1 MSTVK
6 KNTTSIDTPDSEK
19 KRVTMTVDGTEIRVE
34 EGSSVYTA
42 IKNMGTVLPAMCYHY
57 SFSPFGSCGLCLV
70 EVEGKKNNVR
80 SCTARA
86 EDGMVV
92 RTDTEKMREA
102 RKGAVEKHLVTHPLD
117 CPVCDKDGQCELQDM
132 AYDLEVY
139 DIKKGKQKEIP
150 EDTRSIGLDFNME
163 RCILCGQC
171 INVCKEVQL
180 VDALCFYKKDKKTHV
195 GAHGGESL
203 FCEFCGDCLAVCPVG
218 AIVSK
223 FSKYTFK
230 PWQLKKTETTCSF
243 CSDGCQITLETNER
257 SIMVVTSELSYTN
270 KLGYDIE
277 PGDGHGG
284 ICVRGRFGF
293 QYVQSD
299 ARLIQPLTKVEGEHI
314 EIPWFQALAQIGK
327 RLKQI
332 KEQHG
337 GRAIAGLISGRCT
350 NEDVY
355 LFQRLM
361 RSVLG
366 SNNIDSAARYGHMNS
381 VLAMRHALGVGSST
395 VSYEQVALADVILM
409 VGSNMTETNPIAA
422 LRVKKSMSEFGG
434 QLIVAETWKTNL
446 MALATHPLQI
456 KLQAE
461 TAFIQG
467 LIKAVVEGDLSHA
480 AFSEQHPAAF
490 KALKAALSPLSK
502 SALAEACGLGWEQIA
517 EAAGLLANAKRGVL
531 IWGESI
537 VSEAG
542 GYENVLRL
550 IDLALVAGLFEKE
563 GAGVLPICE
572 ENNEQ
577 GAVDMGGVAEFLPG
591 QRSYDS
597 DAERHRFASAW
608 HAELPG
614 ANEAGNGLTLPEIIA
629 AAHRGEIRALYVVGE
644 NPLES
649 LPSSMRVKEA
659 LEKIDLI
666 IVQDIFMNALGEM
679 ADFVLPVA
687 TFAEKEGTFTN
698 MSGKVQGVSEAFDPR
713 GEARPD
719 WRVFTDL
726 SKHLG
731 HPLLYRSVEEI
742 KNEIM
747 QWVPGYFRSERPKVQ
762 AEPYL
767 EDGFISEVAG
777 RYAASPVETQ
787 GEGAFWL
794 SLEQSLYHSGK
805 LSTRDENLM
814 GIYHNRNLK
823 IGEADAAALGL
834 TNGDVVKLSSEQGSL
849 EVPVEICPALPEGS
863 VHFPLHFTD
872 PPVKDLLR
880 AKIDPKTHVL
890 YRTSGAVSIESTK
903 PILLDVISSQPE
915 NSVDSSAVEPQ
926 RDAVEP
932 ETNAGDAEHGDG

>member
-6 KNTTSIDTPDSEK
+6 KSTTSIDTPDSEK
-19 KRVTMTVDGTEIRVE
+19 KMATLTVDGTVIQVE

-42 IKNMGTVLPAMCYHY
+42 IKDMGIVLPAMCYHY

-86 EDGMVV
+86 EDGMVIH
-92 RTDTEKMREA
+92 TDTEKMEEA
-102 RKGAVEKHLVTHPLD
+102 RKKAVEKHLVTHPLD

-139 DIKKGKQKEIP
+139 DIKKGKRKVIP

-195 GAHGGESL
+195 GAHGGEAL

-243 CSDGCQITLETNER
+243 CSDGCQIILETNER
-257 SIMVVTSELSYTN
+257 SIVVVTSELSYTN
-270 KLGYDIE
+270 KLGYE
-277 PGDGHGG
+277 VGPGDSHGG

-293 QYVQSD
+293 EYVQSD
-299 ARLIQPLTKVEGEHI
+299 KRLTKPLTKVEGEHI

-350 NEDVY
+350 NEAVY

-381 VLAMRHALGVGSST
+381 VLAMQHALGIGSATS
-395 VSYEQVALADVILM
+395 SYEQVALSDVILM
-409 VGSNMTETNPIAA
+409 VGSNLTETNPILA
-422 LRVKKSMSEFGG
+422 LRVKKAMAEFGG
-434 QLIVAETWKTNL
+434 KLIVTETWKTKL

-456 KLQAE
+456 KLNSE
-461 TAFIQG
+461 SMFIQG
-467 LIKAVVEGDLSHA
+467 LVKAVVEEGLCHS
-480 AFSEQHPAAF
+480 AFSQKHPEAF
-490 KALKAALSPLSK
+490 KALQGALASLSK
-502 SALAEACGLGWEQIA
+502 EAIVDACGLSWEQIV
-517 EAAGLLANAKRGVL
+517 EAASLLAQSKRGTL

-537 VSEAG
+537 VSEVGA
-542 GYENVLRL
+542 YDNVLRL
-550 IDLALVAGLFEKE
+550 IDLALVSGLFEKE
-563 GAGVLPICE
+563 GAGILPVCE

-577 GAVDMGGVAEFLPG
+577 GAVDMGGVSEFLPG
-591 QRSYDS
+591 QHAYAS
-597 DAERHRFASAW
+597 DDARQRFASDW
-608 HAELPG
+608 HSSLPDAG
-614 ANEAGNGLTLPEIIA
+614 EKGNGLSLPEMIE
-629 AAHRGEIRALYVVGE
+629 AAHRGEIKALYVVGE

-649 LPSSMRVKEA
+649 LPTSMRVREA

-666 IVQDIFMNALGEM
+666 VVQDPFMNALGEM

-687 TFAEKEGTFTN
+687 TFAEKEGSFTN
-698 MSGKVQGVSEAFDPR
+698 MAGQTQGVSEAFDPR
-713 GEARPD
+713 GEVRPD
-719 WRVFTDL
+719 WKVFSDL
-726 SKHLG
+726 SKHLA
-731 HPLLYRSVEEI
+731 HPLLYRSSEEI
-742 KNEIM
+742 KNEIS
-747 QWVPGYFRSERPKVQ
+747 QCVPGYYRSERPPVQ
-762 AEPYL
+762 ADSYL
-767 EDGFISEVAG
+767 QNDFVSEVTE
-777 RYAASPVETQ
+777 RYAQEKGRPQTET
-787 GEGAFWL
+787 AFQL
-794 SLEQSLYHSGK
+794 SLEQVLYHSGK

-814 GIYHNRNLK
+814 GIYNNRNLQ
-823 IGEADAAALGL
+823 IGEADASAMGL
-834 TNGDVVKLSSEQGSL
+834 ETGDGVKLSSAQGTMEISV
-849 EVPVEICPALPEGS
+849 EVNAALPAGLVQFP
-863 VHFPLHFTD
+863 VHFAEPPL
-872 PPVKDLLR
+872 KDFLV
-880 AKIDPKTHVL
+880 AQIDPKTHVI
-890 YRTSGAVSIESTK
+890 YRNTGPVAIESTK
-903 PILLDVISSQPE
+903 PIMLDVVPSKTETTTAASDTIEESPTEEAGSS
-915 NSVDSSAVEPQ
+915 
-926 RDAVEP
+926 
-932 ETNAGDAEHGDG
+932 DG